1 MKIVI
6 NSTSAEDES
15 GCSFIITF
23 LTISSTM
30 WTKNPHLIVWQKN
43 IGEIG
48 ISIDAG
54 VLSYKIYFV
63 W

>member
-1 MKIVI
+1 
-6 NSTSAEDES
+6 
-15 GCSFIITF
+15 
-23 LTISSTM
+23 
-30 WTKNPHLIVWQKN
+30 LIVWQKN